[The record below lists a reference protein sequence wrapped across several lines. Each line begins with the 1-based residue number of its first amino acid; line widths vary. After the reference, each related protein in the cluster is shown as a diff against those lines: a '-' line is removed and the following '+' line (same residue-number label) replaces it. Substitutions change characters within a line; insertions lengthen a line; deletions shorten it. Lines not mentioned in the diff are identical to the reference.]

1 MDGSHLRA
9 LSLSSLISRPAQ
21 IDWDGVTLKLTE
33 IDISV
38 KVRVSE
44 TITYTGQNKSVISG
58 YPCEAIVKGKS
69 QELTSLVFH
78 LPNFPFFNI
87 SNPWVMNEEGEEKEL
102 EGWLGWVFDG
112 QFVFEA
118 GNWRIVLA
126 TLPENWDVHELL
138 QSQGGYSLTHICKL
152 ERLERNPFSI
162 DETRDLLE
170 AFSYYLSFA
179 RGLWLAPMLIAG
191 FDAEGTQVFE
201 EWSACRADSWQNT
214 YTWFSTDS
222 TDLVETFPGF
232 MRRWQDKNWRELV
245 QDSIHWY
252 VESKKQAGGVN
263 GAIVLQQAA
272 LERLA
277 WVLLV
282 EDKRSRASKWVSK
295 TPSRGSSETLAVIF
309 GDRLK
314 TTH

>member
-1 MDGSHLRA
+1 M
-9 LSLSSLISRPAQ
+9 
-21 IDWDGVTLKLTE
+21 DWDGVTLKLTE

-87 SNPWVMNEEGEEKEL
+87 FNTWVMNEEGEEKEL

-118 GNWRIVLA
+118 GDWRIVLA
-126 TLPENWDVHELL
+126 TLPENWDIQELL

-152 ERLERNPFSI
+152 ERLERTPFSMN
-162 DETRDLLE
+162 DARDLLE

-179 RGLWLAPMLIAG
+179 RGLWLVPMLIAG
-191 FDAEGTQVFE
+191 FDAGGTQVFE
-201 EWSACRADSWQNT
+201 EWSACRADSWQN
-214 YTWFSTDS
+214 
-222 TDLVETFPGF
+222 
-232 MRRWQDKNWRELV
+232 
-245 QDSIHWY
+245 
-252 VESKKQAGGVN
+252 
-263 GAIVLQQAA
+263 LQ
-272 LERLA
+272 RI
-277 WVLLV
+277 
-282 EDKRSRASKWVSK
+282 
-295 TPSRGSSETLAVIF
+295 PSL
-309 GDRLK
+309 
-314 TTH
+314 